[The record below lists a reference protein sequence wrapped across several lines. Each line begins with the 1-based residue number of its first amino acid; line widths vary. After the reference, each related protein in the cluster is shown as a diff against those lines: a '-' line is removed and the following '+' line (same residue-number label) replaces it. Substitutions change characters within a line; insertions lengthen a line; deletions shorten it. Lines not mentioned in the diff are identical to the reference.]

1 MIGKKQRDYSVIRL
15 LIVLIAVFAMC
26 SLTKGKMFLSTST
39 FRSMGKQFPE
49 YGILAIAMSVALF
62 TGGIDLSIVYTA
74 TMSSCVIARLLP
86 LMITETMSSG
96 QVTLSILLSFAIAIA
111 IGALCGAIN
120 GTLISVVNIPPILAT
135 LGTQS
140 LFQGVAVVITGGST
154 ISGFPDQLSKLVTQ
168 DILGIPT
175 TVYIFAVCALIVWLV
190 LEKTKFGYQLRM
202 LGTNS
207 RATTFAG
214 LSNVSLYIRAYMMSG
229 MLAAVSGI
237 IMIGRFNSAK
247 ADYGATYTMQSIL
260 IAVLG
265 TMDPNG
271 GKGSIAGVIVAVVI
285 VQMLSSWLNM
295 YENISIFYRQ
305 IIWGVLLIVVLI
317 INFYIDKR
325 KARSAAK
332 K

>member
-1 MIGKKQRDYSVIRL
+1 MIGKKERDYSVVRL
-15 LIVLIAVFAMC
+15 LVVLIAVFAMC
-26 SLTKGKMFLSTST
+26 SILKGNMFLNVNT

-74 TMSSCVIARLLP
+74 TMSSCVIAKLLP
-86 LMITETMSSG
+86 VLITESMSTGQETMA
-96 QVTLSILLSFAIAIA
+96 ILLSFVIAIA
-111 IGALCGAIN
+111 IGAVCGAIN

-140 LFQGVAVVITGGST
+140 LFQGIAVVITGGST
-154 ISGFPDQLSKLVTQ
+154 ISGFPDQLSKIVTQ

-175 TVYIFAVCALIVWLV
+175 TVFIFAFCALLVWLI
-190 LEKTKFGYQLRM
+190 LAKTRFGYQLRM

-214 LSNVSLYIRAYMMSG
+214 LSNVSLYIRAYIMSG

-247 ADYGATYTMQSIL
+247 ADYGSTYTMQSIL

-265 TMDPNG
+265 TMDPKG
-271 GKGSIAGVIVAVVI
+271 GKGSIVGVIIAVVI

-295 YENISIFYRQ
+295 YESISVFYRQ
-305 IIWGVLLIVVLI
+305 IIWGALLIVVLI
-317 INFYIDKR
+317 INYYTDKR
-325 KARSAAK
+325 KMKSAAK